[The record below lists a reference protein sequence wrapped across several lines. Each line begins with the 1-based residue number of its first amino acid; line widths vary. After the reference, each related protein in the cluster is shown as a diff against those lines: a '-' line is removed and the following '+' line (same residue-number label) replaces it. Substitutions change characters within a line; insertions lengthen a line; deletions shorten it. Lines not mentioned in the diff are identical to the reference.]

1 MPKERNTLGIHLKN
15 LKRMISIYKIK
26 PKFQQLLMPILK
38 LLRRFGISPN
48 SITIFSIF
56 LSFVISYFFWK
67 ATDNSPYFLIVAFGL
82 LLRMMLN
89 ALDGMMARIYNL
101 QSKLGEIL
109 NEVGDIISDV
119 AIYFP
124 LTCIF
129 SKFLEIE
136 IAIIFILLS
145 IINEFCGLI
154 AKVISGERRYDGP
167 MGKSDRAFLIGVICI
182 VYYFTNGLDPYM
194 NYIIG
199 GSSIL
204 MIFSSY
210 ARLTKSIKNGKNN
223 K

>member
-1 MPKERNTLGIHLKN
+1 
-15 LKRMISIYKIK
+15 MISIYKIK
-26 PKFQQLLMPILK
+26 PKFQQLLMPLLK
-38 LLRRFGISPN
+38 LLRRLGISPN

-56 LSFVISYFFWK
+56 FSFGISYFFWN
-67 ATDNSPYFLIVAFGL
+67 ASDNSSYFLIVAFGL

-124 LTCIF
+124 LILF
-129 SKFLEIE
+129 ESLEVE

-167 MGKSDRAFLIGVICI
+167 MGKSDRAFLIGIICI
-182 VYYFTNGLDPYM
+182 VYYFTNGLAPYM

-210 ARLTKSIKNGKNN
+210 VRLTKSIKNGKNN

>member
-1 MPKERNTLGIHLKN
+1 
-15 LKRMISIYKIK
+15 MISIYKIK
-26 PKFQQLLMPILK
+26 PKFQQLLMPLLK
-38 LLRRFGISPN
+38 LLRRLGISPN

-56 LSFVISYFFWK
+56 LSFVIFYFFWN
-67 ATDNSPYFLIVAFGL
+67 TSDNSSYFLIVAFGL

-124 LTCIF
+124 LILF
-129 SKFLEIE
+129 EFLEIE

-145 IINEFCGLI
+145 IINEFCGVI

-210 ARLTKSIKNGKNN
+210 IRLTKSIKNGKNN

>member
-1 MPKERNTLGIHLKN
+1 
-15 LKRMISIYKIK
+15 MISIYKIK
-26 PKFQQLLMPILK
+26 PKFQQLLMPLLK
-38 LLRRFGISPN
+38 LLRRLGISPN
-48 SITIFSIF
+48 SITVFSIF
-56 LSFVISYFFWK
+56 FSFVISYFFWN
-67 ATDNSPYFLIVAFGL
+67 ASDNSSYFLIVAFGL

-124 LTCIF
+124 LILF
-129 SKFLEIE
+129 EFLEIE

-145 IINEFCGLI
+145 IINEICGLI

-182 VYYFTNGLDPYM
+182 VYYFTNSLDPYM

-204 MIFSSY
+204 MIFSSFI
-210 ARLTKSIKNGKNN
+210 RLTKSIKNGKIN

>member
-1 MPKERNTLGIHLKN
+1 
-15 LKRMISIYKIK
+15 MISIYKIK
-26 PKFQQLLMPILK
+26 PKFQQLLMPLLR
-38 LLRRFGISPN
+38 LLRRLGISPN
-48 SITIFSIF
+48 SITIFSIL
-56 LSFVISYFFWK
+56 LSFGIAYFFWN
-67 ATDNSPYFLIVAFGL
+67 TSDNSSYFLIVAFGL

-101 QSKLGEIL
+101 QSKLGEVL
-109 NEVGDIISDV
+109 NEVGDIVSDV

-124 LTCIF
+124 LIIF
-129 SKFLEIE
+129 ESLRIE

-145 IINEFCGLI
+145 IINEFCGLM

-167 MGKSDRAFLIGVICI
+167 MGKSDRAFLIGIICI
-182 VYYFTNGLDPYM
+182 VYYFTNGLALYM

-210 ARLTKSIKNGKNN
+210 LRLTKSIKNGKTN

>member
-1 MPKERNTLGIHLKN
+1 
-15 LKRMISIYKIK
+15 MISIYKIK
-26 PKFQQLLMPILK
+26 PKFQQLLMPLLK
-38 LLRRFGISPN
+38 LLRRLGISPN
-48 SITIFSIF
+48 SITIFSIL
-56 LSFVISYFFWK
+56 LSFGIAYFFWN
-67 ATDNSPYFLIVAFGL
+67 TSDNSSYFLIVAFGL

-101 QSKLGEIL
+101 QSKLGEVL
-109 NEVGDIISDV
+109 NEVGDIVSDV

-124 LTCIF
+124 LIIF
-129 SKFLEIE
+129 ESLRIE

-145 IINEFCGLI
+145 IINEFCGLM

-182 VYYFTNGLDPYM
+182 VYYFTNSLDPYM

-210 ARLTKSIKNGKNN
+210 VRLTKSIQNGKNN

>member
-1 MPKERNTLGIHLKN
+1 
-15 LKRMISIYKIK
+15 MISIYKIK
-26 PKFQQLLMPILK
+26 PKFQQLLMPLLK
-38 LLRRFGISPN
+38 LLRRLGISPN
-48 SITIFSIF
+48 SITIFSIL
-56 LSFVISYFFWK
+56 LSFGIAYFFWN
-67 ATDNSPYFLIVAFGL
+67 TSDNSSYFLIVAFGL

-101 QSKLGEIL
+101 QSKLGEVL
-109 NEVGDIISDV
+109 NEVGDIVSDV

-124 LTCIF
+124 LIIF
-129 SKFLEIE
+129 ESLRIE

-145 IINEFCGLI
+145 IINEFCGLM

-167 MGKSDRAFLIGVICI
+167 MGKSDRAFLIGIICI

-199 GSSIL
+199 GSSI
-204 MIFSSY
+204 MIILSSY
-210 ARLTKSIKNGKNN
+210 IRLIKSIKNGKNN

>member
-1 MPKERNTLGIHLKN
+1 
-15 LKRMISIYKIK
+15 MISIYKIK
-26 PKFQQLLMPILK
+26 PKFQQLLMPLLK
-38 LLRRFGISPN
+38 LLRRLGISPN

-56 LSFVISYFFWK
+56 LSFVLSYFFWNVSG
-67 ATDNSPYFLIVAFGL
+67 NSLYFLIVAFGL

-119 AIYFP
+119 AIYLP
-124 LTCIF
+124 LILF
-129 SKFLEIE
+129 EFLEIE

-145 IINEFCGLI
+145 IINEFCGLL
-154 AKVISGERRYDGP
+154 AKIISGERRYDGP

-182 VYYFTNGLDPYM
+182 VYYFTNSLDPYM

-210 ARLTKSIKNGKNN
+210 VRLTKSIKNGKNN

>member
-1 MPKERNTLGIHLKN
+1 
-15 LKRMISIYKIK
+15 MISIYKIK
-26 PKFQQLLMPILK
+26 PKFQQLLMPLLK
-38 LLRRFGISPN
+38 LLRRLGISPN
-48 SITIFSIF
+48 SITLFSIL
-56 LSFVISYFFWK
+56 LSFGIAYFFWN
-67 ATDNSPYFLIVAFGL
+67 TSDNSSYFLIVAFGL

-101 QSKLGEIL
+101 QSKLGEVL
-109 NEVGDIISDV
+109 NEVGDIVSDV

-124 LTCIF
+124 LIIF
-129 SKFLEIE
+129 ETLRME

-145 IINEFCGLI
+145 IINEFCGLM

-167 MGKSDRAFLIGVICI
+167 MGKSDRAFLIGIICI

-199 GSSIL
+199 GSSI
-204 MIFSSY
+204 MIILSSY
-210 ARLTKSIKNGKNN
+210 IRLIKSIKNGKNN

>member
-1 MPKERNTLGIHLKN
+1 
-15 LKRMISIYKIK
+15 MISIYKIK
-26 PKFQQLLMPILK
+26 PKFQQLLMPLLK
-38 LLRRFGISPN
+38 LLRRLGISPN
-48 SITIFSIF
+48 SITIFSIL
-56 LSFVISYFFWK
+56 LSFVIAYFFWN
-67 ATDNSPYFLIVAFGL
+67 TSDNSSYFLIVAFGL

-109 NEVGDIISDV
+109 NEVGDIVSDV

-124 LTCIF
+124 LIIF
-129 SKFLEIE
+129 EPLRIE

-145 IINEFCGLI
+145 IINEFCGLM

-167 MGKSDRAFLIGVICI
+167 MGKSDRAFLIGIICI

-210 ARLTKSIKNGKNN
+210 LRLTKSIKNGKNN

>member
-1 MPKERNTLGIHLKN
+1 
-15 LKRMISIYKIK
+15 MISIYKIK
-26 PKFQQLLMPILK
+26 PKFQQLLMPLLK
-38 LLRRFGISPN
+38 LLRRLGISPN
-48 SITIFSIF
+48 SITIFSIL
-56 LSFVISYFFWK
+56 LSFGIAYFFWN
-67 ATDNSPYFLIVAFGL
+67 TSDNSSYFLIVAFGL

-124 LTCIF
+124 LILF
-129 SKFLEIE
+129 EFLEIE

-145 IINEFCGLI
+145 IINEFCGVI

-199 GSSIL
+199 GSSI
-204 MIFSSY
+204 MIILSSY
-210 ARLTKSIKNGKNN
+210 IRLIKSIKNGKNN

>member
-1 MPKERNTLGIHLKN
+1 
-15 LKRMISIYKIK
+15 MISIYKIK
-26 PKFQQLLMPILK
+26 PKFQQLLMPLLK
-38 LLRRFGISPN
+38 LLRRLGISPN
-48 SITIFSIF
+48 SITIFSIL
-56 LSFVISYFFWK
+56 LSFIIAYFFWN
-67 ATDNSPYFLIVAFGL
+67 ASDNSSYFLIVAFGL

-124 LTCIF
+124 LILF
-129 SKFLEIE
+129 EFLEIE

-145 IINEFCGLI
+145 IINEFCGVI

-210 ARLTKSIKNGKNN
+210 VRLIKSIKNGKNN

>member
-1 MPKERNTLGIHLKN
+1 
-15 LKRMISIYKIK
+15 MISIYKIK

-38 LLRRFGISPN
+38 LLRGWGISPN
-48 SITIFSIF
+48 AITIFSII
-56 LSFVISYFFWK
+56 LSFALSYFFWN
-67 ATDNSPYFLIVAFGL
+67 TSDNSSYFLIVAFGL

-124 LTCIF
+124 LILF
-129 SKFLEIE
+129 ESLELE

-145 IINEFCGLI
+145 IINEFCGLM
-154 AKVISGERRYDGP
+154 AKVISKERRYDGP

-182 VYYFTNGLDPYM
+182 VYYFTDGLGPYM

-199 GSSIL
+199 GASIL
-204 MIFSSY
+204 MILSSY
-210 ARLTKSIKNGKNN
+210 IRLTKSIKNGKNN